1 MQHFSLIL
9 ALNLHIEVVQ
19 CLVNEEYKPKEQYK
33 KEKSVEMWNT
43 CENYYKWPSNWGC
56 RDAKKIKGLMILFA
70 RLFYLPRKRFLKC
83 SGRLK
88 YSLLNKKNLLL
99 FMITV

>member
-43 CENYYKWPSNWGC
+43 CESYYKWPSN
-56 RDAKKIKGLMILFA
+56 
-70 RLFYLPRKRFLKC
+70 
-83 SGRLK
+83 
-88 YSLLNKKNLLL
+88 
-99 FMITV
+99 